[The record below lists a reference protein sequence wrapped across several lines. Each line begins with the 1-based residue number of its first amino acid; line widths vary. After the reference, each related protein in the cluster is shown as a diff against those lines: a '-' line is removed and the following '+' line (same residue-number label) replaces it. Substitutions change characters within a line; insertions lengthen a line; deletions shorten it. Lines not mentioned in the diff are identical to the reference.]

1 MNLARPGRRVALF
14 PGGTLALIALLLAWS
29 PSAPAQSPEENL
41 GRELFSDVSIGNAA
55 TRIQASCASCHLAP
69 NDLEPAR
76 VYADVLP
83 RSVLPLQSPGGPVF
97 APRNTP
103 TLLDAGDQPHFNH
116 DGRYDSLEALIAAK
130 LAGPE
135 MGWDEA
141 TRTTM
146 AEQVH
151 ALLIND
157 MGAGPEAPYR
167 DQVKAAYGQDVESL
181 TPDQA
186 VDIVVRSLAAFVRSL
201 KSSRT
206 SPWDAFAGINRIPAA
221 PSSDEPIALYAGRV
235 IGRIENQTARQLL
248 KTPAAFSQQALDG
261 FKVFFKTEGEGPIGN
276 CVSCHTPPL
285 FRDGK
290 FHNTGIAERGYLRVH
305 GAGSLAGLQIPRIAD
320 AVRPA
325 PEFLAAPAADNP
337 RLIDLGYWNYIDL
350 SSSPQRA
357 EGESDEGFLV
367 RMAGSFKTPGLRN
380 LQGSAPY
387 MHDGSQKT
395 LTDAVTE
402 IITVSRDAQAG
413 NLPNVSPEY
422 LKMRLTENEIAPLV
436 AFLEALQDHGREG
449 FREMLVNITT
459 PDFQELRE
467 Y

>member
-1 MNLARPGRRVALF
+1 MILARPGRRISLLPAR
-14 PGGTLALIALLLAWS
+14 TLALVALLLAGN
-29 PSAPAQSPEENL
+29 PPARAQSPEENL

-55 TRIQASCASCHLAP
+55 TRIQASCASCHLPP
-69 NDLEPAR
+69 NDVEPAR

-97 APRNTP
+97 ASRNTP
-103 TLLDAGDQPHFNH
+103 TLLDAGDQARFNH
-116 DGRYDSLEALIAAK
+116 DGRYDSLEALISAK

-141 TRTTM
+141 TRATM
-146 AEQVH
+146 AEQVQ
-151 ALLIND
+151 ALLVND
-157 MGAGPEAPYR
+157 IGAGPEAPYR
-167 DQVKAAYGQDVESL
+167 DQVKAAFGQDVESL

-186 VDIVVRSLAAFVRSL
+186 VDTVVRSLAAFVRGL

-206 SPWDAFAGINRIPAA
+206 SPWDAFAAINRISAA
-221 PSSDEPIALYAGRV
+221 PSADEPVALYAGRV

-285 FRDGK
+285 FRDGQ

-305 GAGSLAGLQIPRIAD
+305 GAGSLAALQIPPAPG
-320 AVRPA
+320 AARPA

-337 RLIDLGYWNYIDL
+337 RLIDLGYWNYLDL
-350 SSSPQRA
+350 ATSPQRLEDEA
-357 EGESDEGFLV
+357 DEGFLV
-367 RMAGSFKTPGLRN
+367 RMAGAFKTPGLRN

-395 LTDAVTE
+395 LTDAVSE
-402 IITVSRDAQAG
+402 IVAVSRDAQAG

-422 LKMRLTENEIAPLV
+422 SKMRLTEHEIAPLV
-436 AFLEALQDHGREG
+436 AFLEALRDHGRDG